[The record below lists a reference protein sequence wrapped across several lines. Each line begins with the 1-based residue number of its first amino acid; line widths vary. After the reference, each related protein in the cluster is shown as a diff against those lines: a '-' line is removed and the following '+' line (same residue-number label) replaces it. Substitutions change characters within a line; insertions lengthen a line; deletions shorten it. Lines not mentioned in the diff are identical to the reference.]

1 MSGMRYETRVDGET
15 FYVDA
20 IPGEEVL
27 RLSDDMKV
35 FTFYD
40 DNEVVLTLRVD
51 GIGRFVGALKDLV
64 AAMEGQDHD
73 YATGWSRMDAVETVK
88 EVLGM
93 GDGE

>member
-40 DNEVVLTLRVD
+40 DNEVVLTLPVD
-51 GIGRFVGALKDLV
+51 GIGRFARALHAIID
-64 AAMEGQDHD
+64 AMEGQDHD
-73 YATGWSRMDAVETVK
+73 YGTAWSRMDAVETVK